1 MGSKVKARVTVS
13 NARAGRDGVFM
24 AKHLDGPDGK
34 AAKMGGLLRTW
45 HRDKDIKKSFEQVEA
60 EYYEKN
66 CQAGLDA
73 QNERHRKGGHKQR
86 CRTMDEY
93 RTAKNTCP
101 ESTLFYLGDL
111 EVYNALSE
119 AAKKEHRKRLW
130 SAVVEFWKWR
140 RDTFPQV
147 VSLDM
152 ALHIEDGAPHVHE
165 RHVWIAHDSD
175 GNKVVNQEAALRE
188 MGVLPPDPAG
198 KVTRFNNA
206 KITYTDICREKMKE
220 IARAHGIEVID
231 EPREAGQKGQSR
243 AKFITQDEQRK
254 AEAARAEVEA
264 AGDALKNLQAE
275 IKTARETANKEFS
288 DTYFAKTALE
298 REIGDMIEFKH
309 WKAARDAEA
318 AQEAARKQEAEEKAK
333 AAAEVA
339 REAQEAQEQATRE
352 QAAQRAALAAQEAV
366 KEDAKPKTPEERYQE
381 ARAAIFGGTATQAAP
396 EPPKRATVSPLEK
409 LKKMAQ
415 GAAARETGQNGLDGP
430 EF

>member
-13 NARAGRDGVFM
+13 NARSGRDGVFM

-34 AAKMGGLLRTW
+34 AAKMGGLLKTW

-254 AEAARAEVEA
+254 AAEAQKEAEAAR
-264 AGDALKNLQAE
+264 DDLKNLQAE
-275 IKTARETANKEFS
+275 IKTARATANKEFS

-298 REIGDMIEFKH
+298 REIGDMTEFKH
-309 WKAARDAEA
+309 WKAARDAQE

-333 AAAEVA
+333 AAAEAA
-339 REAQEAQEQATRE
+339 RKAQEAQEQARRE
-352 QAAQRAALAAQEAV
+352 QEARRAALAAQEAA
-366 KEDAKPKTPEERYQE
+366 KDARPKTPEERYQE

>member
-13 NARAGRDGVFM
+13 NARSGRDGVFM

-34 AAKMGGLLRTW
+34 AAKMGGLLKTW

-254 AEAARAEVEA
+254 AAEAQKEAEAAR
-264 AGDALKNLQAE
+264 DDLKNLQAE

-298 REIGDMIEFKH
+298 REIGDMTEFKH
-309 WKAARDAEA
+309 WKAARD

-333 AAAEVA
+333 AAAEAA
-339 REAQEAQEQATRE
+339 RKAQEAQEQARRE
-352 QAAQRAALAAQEAV
+352 QEARRAALAAQEAA
-366 KEDAKPKTPEERYQE
+366 KDARPKTPEERYQE
-381 ARAAIFGGTATQAAP
+381 ARAAIFGGTDTQAVL